1 VIDERAPASRSSAE
15 WSSKFRK
22 SDAPNLQYGT
32 AFHIRVISRD
42 DDLAVVTL
50 LGELDITSMA
60 QFEAMIGEVLS
71 HEPKG
76 LVFDLTQSEFVS
88 AQGYDAIGR
97 CSLEVPVE
105 VRSRTGVAGRVFAVL
120 GYEQVDV
127 ISAQESEVGQR
138 C

>member
-1 VIDERAPASRSSAE
+1 MTTS
-15 WSSKFRK
+15 
-22 SDAPNLQYGT
+22 
-32 AFHIRVISRD
+32 
-42 DDLAVVTL
+42 AVVTL

-127 ISAQESEVGQR
+127 ISAQESEVGRR

>member
-15 WSSKFRK
+15 CSSRFRK
-22 SDAPNLQYGT
+22 SGAPNLQYGT
-32 AFHIRVISRD
+32 AFQILVIRRD
-42 DDLAVVTL
+42 DDSSVVTL
-50 LGELDITSMA
+50 LGELDITSIA

-71 HEPKG
+71 HKPTG

-105 VRSRTGVAGRVFAVL
+105 VQSRTGVAGRVFAAL
-120 GYEQVDV
+120 GYERVDV
-127 ISAQESEVGQR
+127 ISAQEPEVGQR

>member
-1 VIDERAPASRSSAE
+1 MSGRRPHGVLQSGLRNFERATLRTCSTALHSIFESSAVM
-15 WSSKFRK
+15 
-22 SDAPNLQYGT
+22 T
-32 AFHIRVISRD
+32 T
-42 DDLAVVTL
+42 LAVVTL

-127 ISAQESEVGQR
+127 ISAQESEVGRR